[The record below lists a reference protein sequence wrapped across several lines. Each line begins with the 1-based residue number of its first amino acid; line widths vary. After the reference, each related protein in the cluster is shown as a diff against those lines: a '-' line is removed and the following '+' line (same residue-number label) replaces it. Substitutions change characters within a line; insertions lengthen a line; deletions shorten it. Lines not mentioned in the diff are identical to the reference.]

1 MCRTLQNF
9 PTKNLL
15 WNCMLIRFIIAF
27 NKILILATESVKQ
40 SQGKIT
46 LLSSLLTLHKIL
58 VWSQEQK
65 QIDILKVYTQN
76 KWWKHLT
83 SSIEVSLNALSLW
96 AITTAQKMKFSIED
110 FFTKWEQ
117 IPSLLRIWSHL
128 LNKS

>member
-58 VWSQEQK
+58 V
-65 QIDILKVYTQN
+65 
-76 KWWKHLT
+76 
-83 SSIEVSLNALSLW
+83 
-96 AITTAQKMKFSIED
+96 
-110 FFTKWEQ
+110 
-117 IPSLLRIWSHL
+117 
-128 LNKS
+128 

>member
-9 PTKNLL
+9 ATKNLL
-15 WNCMLIRFIIAF
+15 WNCMLIRFIITF